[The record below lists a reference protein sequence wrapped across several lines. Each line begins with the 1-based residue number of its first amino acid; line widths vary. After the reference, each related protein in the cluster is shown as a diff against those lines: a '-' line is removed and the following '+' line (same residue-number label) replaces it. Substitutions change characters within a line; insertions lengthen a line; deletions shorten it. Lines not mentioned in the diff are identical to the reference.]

1 MPTCI
6 FQYKISPHEVFIW
19 RIFQWNTRHTSS
31 SVMEKYLFII
41 LFLFFIYTCSL
52 YSSRGITVQ
61 YTVISLVQ
69 FSDDM
74 HVQCAYIH
82 QVFQS
87 VKWIQLL
94 YITIT
99 SFLITYCVKNKK
111 NLYTICSLT
120 VCFLFY
126 MYIDL

>member
-1 MPTCI
+1 MKFLYDEYSNGIQDT
-6 FQYKISPHEVFIW
+6 QVFVSNGEILVYH
-19 RIFQWNTRHTSS
+19 F
-31 SVMEKYLFII
+31 VYLF
-41 LFLFFIYTCSL
+41 FFIYTCSL

-87 VKWIQLL
+87 VK
-94 YITIT
+94 
-99 SFLITYCVKNKK
+99 
-111 NLYTICSLT
+111 
-120 VCFLFY
+120 
-126 MYIDL
+126 

>member
-1 MPTCI
+1 MYISVQNFSSWSFYMTNIPME
-6 FQYKISPHEVFIW
+6 YKTHKFVSNGEILVYHFV
-19 RIFQWNTRHTSS
+19 
-31 SVMEKYLFII
+31 YLF
-41 LFLFFIYTCSL
+41 FFIYTCSL